1 MGTVDVGQQ
10 KISFD
15 YNSAAHSELIN
26 EILHKTIPLGV
37 KQGMVLSKYSASEIQ
52 ITPGVTVA
60 EDVTNK
66 VSVRVETQINVVVSV
81 IPSQPYLICRYR
93 WTNDNGNYADF
104 ESVGYADI
112 EDGDVILGRAIFK
125 EGVLQ
130 ENIDT
135 TLRGKTKSQLP
146 DILVVAE
153 KPQSDKVVIH
163 AGKFWIDKNYVSI
176 DTPTVSPAFSET
188 TTSARVD
195 LLCINRYGV
204 LSVVE
209 GYTDEF
215 PSQVLPIAKI
225 SRDVN
230 RATIEDDEIEVLT
243 SYVSYFGGVH
253 GQFVTGKF
261 ANADDTQ
268 AFVVG
273 NGASAGSPDN
283 AFAVKYDG
291 TASVK
296 SDLTVGGDLYV
307 AGGDI
312 DTTNATLTIK
322 RNGNTVIKIDGTKT
336 VFGENNTDTAGM
348 RNNGL
353 RISANE
359 GATNPLFDIRNN
371 GADILS
377 FKKDYIEGPKINMVS
392 NQFRVGNQDSNDLY
406 IADKVAGQLTITHI
420 DGSDTTPEKG
430 SLFCIQE
437 KLPSSY
443 KRLIDFTSI
452 NNNER
457 RWTLELNDIVLKLNN
472 SVFNMAAT
480 RLTSYIG
487 DPILLEVNK
496 VYVPLVPGEFT
507 FYKWKKTDSGGVWQ
521 FIVAPTYSDAVNSPS
536 SFEVARIIAWERQN
550 WFCYPQKE
558 GKYVR
563 MLQSGITTNEY
574 KFTFIPFGASVNG
587 QFIREVDASVPSEGL
602 LYTDILGDG
611 TTYKVSKGVAN
622 VTELITVARYYA
634 EGEVTTVAEN
644 GFKDCSS
651 LPRYTLPISITEI
664 GDNAFENCTS
674 LTGDVDWQSYL
685 VYPII
690 PVYTT
695 RIGDRAFK
703 GCTALQRAIIPA
715 SGPNI
720 TIGDEAFMNCS
731 SLVSTGLSPLGGTL
745 DFPMWNFCN
754 IVSFGNNCFENCTA
768 LGPTIIIPTAT
779 TSIGIAAFAECTGI
793 TAVSIGGNVTT
804 IGAEAF
810 ANDTALQSVY
820 MEGMIPPVT
829 DDSIFSGCTSLT
841 IISVPAG
848 SLTAYQ
854 AATGWSTYSAI
865 LFERS

>member
-1 MGTVDVGQQ
+1 MGTIDIGQQ

-26 EILHKTIPLGV
+26 EILHKTIPLGI

-66 VSVRVETQINVVVSV
+66 VSVRVETQINIVVSV
-81 IPSQPYLICRYR
+81 IPSQPYIICRYR

-176 DTPTVSPAFSET
+176 DSPTVSPAFSET

-195 LLCINRYGV
+195 LLCIDRYGV

-268 AFVVG
+268 AFIVG

-307 AGGDI
+307 TGGDI
-312 DTTNATLTIK
+312 DTTNATLSIK

-336 VFGENNTDTAGM
+336 IIGENNTDTTGM

-371 GADILS
+371 GADVLS

-406 IADKVAGQLTITHI
+406 IADKVAGQLTVTHI
-420 DGSDTTPEKG
+420 DGSDTNPERG

-452 NNNER
+452 NNNEK
-457 RWTLELNDIVLKLNN
+457 RWTLELNDIVLKPNN
-472 SVFNMAAT
+472 SVFNMAGT

-487 DPILLEVNK
+487 DPVILEVNK
-496 VYVPLVPGEFT
+496 VYVPLVPGEFV
-507 FYKWKKTDSGGVWQ
+507 FYKWIKTNSGGIWR
-521 FIVAPTYSDAVNSPS
+521 FIVAPSYSDAVNSYM
-536 SFEVARIIAWERQN
+536 SFQIAQVIAWERQN
-550 WFCYPQKE
+550 WFSYPQKE
-558 GKYVR
+558 GRYVR
-563 MLQSGITTNEY
+563 MVAEGITTGNY
-574 KFTFIPFGASVNG
+574 YFRFIPFGAPVNG

-602 LYTDILGDG
+602 SYTDILGDG
-611 TTYKVSKGVAN
+611 TKYSVSKGVAN
-622 VTELITVARYYA
+622 VTELITVPRYYA
-634 EGEVTTVAEN
+634 EGQVTAITDN
-644 GFKDCSS
+644 GFKDCTS
-651 LPRYTLPISITEI
+651 LPRYVLPVSVTKI
-664 GDNAFENCTS
+664 GESAFENCTS
-674 LTGDVDWQSYL
+674 LTGDTSWETFLAYQTIPSY
-685 VYPII
+685 V
-690 PVYTT
+690 TE
-695 RIGDRAFK
+695 IGAKAYK
-703 GCTALQRAIIPA
+703 GCTSLQRAIFA
-715 SGPNI
+715 YEGPSLTLGN
-720 TIGDEAFMNCS
+720 EAFMNCT
-731 SLVSTGLSPLGGTL
+731 SLTNIPLPPIGGGTSI
-745 DFPMWNFCN
+745 PMWIGNN
-754 IVSFGNNCFENCTA
+754 IVSIGDSCFENCTG
-768 LGPTIIIPTAT
+768 LGPTVIIPAAT
-779 TSIGIAAFAECTGI
+779 NNIGISAFAGCTGI
-793 TAVSIGGNVTT
+793 TAVSIGANVAT